1 MRVRAI
7 FGFAS
12 CLCHWACADKPL
24 EAGDQAVAAVAYA
37 GQDQLQFP
45 GLRLKNS
52 LAVAVVDDGGEPAGV
67 SGLAV
72 TWEMLEG
79 GGAIEAVLDTT
90 DGVGIARARLTLGSD
105 TGINRAQATVQGF
118 PAVEFSARSVLPGPI
133 VFVSSRI
140 AGFPGDPV
148 AGFPGDLHVMNE
160 DGSDVVPLLP
170 GSRPVD
176 YVADPGWSPAGTQI
190 LFARSEP
197 RPAGGRPGAVP
208 LGLFLTPPNGVSDEQ
223 LPPSGTPPLA
233 DSLHEPSW
241 SPAGDS
247 AVARHMSDGTLYVFP
262 KNGSNFTLL
271 SNRAAFSPAW
281 SPAGGS
287 IAFACQ
293 SGSSVYVCTVGTDG
307 GGLRQLTNGPVV
319 DGDPSWSPDGTRI
332 LFSRDSLNA
341 GGLWLMRSDGSDLE
355 QVLTGVV
362 TSSAWSPDGTQFLA
376 TIHDRNGS
384 DIVRVDLA
392 TGDAVNLTTSPHL
405 DRQPSWR
412 W

>member
-1 MRVRAI
+1 MKTKTLPAL
-7 FGFAS
+7 AS
-12 CLCHWACADKPL
+12 CLLLSACADQPV
-24 EAGDQAVAAVAYA
+24 EAGDRAVAAVAFA
-37 GQDQLQFP
+37 GDDQVQFP
-45 GLRLKNS
+45 GLRLKSS
-52 LAVAVVDDGGEPAGV
+52 LAVAAVNDIGEPAGV

-72 TWEMLEG
+72 AWVVLEG
-79 GGAIEAVLDTT
+79 GGSIEVVSDTT
-90 DGVGIARARLTLGSD
+90 DGVGIARARLTLGSE
-105 TGINRAQATVQGF
+105 TGSNRAQATVQGF
-118 PAVEFSARSVLPGPI
+118 PAVEFNARSVDPGPI

-176 YVADPGWSPAGTQI
+176 FVADPAWSPDGRKI

-197 RPAGGRPGAVP
+197 RPAGGTPGAVP

-223 LPPSGTPPLA
+223 LPLSGTPPFV
-233 DSLHEPSW
+233 DFLHEPSW
-241 SPAGDS
+241 SPRGDS

-271 SNRAAFSPAW
+271 TNRAAFSPAW
-281 SPAGGS
+281 SSAGGS
-287 IAFACQ
+287 IAFACL
-293 SGSSVYVCTVGTDG
+293 SGSSVHICTVGTDG
-307 GGLRQLTNGPVV
+307 GGLRQLTNGTVV
-319 DGDPSWSPDGTRI
+319 DGDPSWSPDGTMI
-332 LFSRDSLNA
+332 LFSRDSLTA
-341 GGLWLMRSDGSDLE
+341 GGLWLIRSDGSDLA

-376 TIHDRNGS
+376 TIHDGNGS
-384 DIVRVDLA
+384 DIFRGDIA
-392 TGDAVNLTTSPHL
+392 TGDAVNLTQSPHL

-412 W
+412 R